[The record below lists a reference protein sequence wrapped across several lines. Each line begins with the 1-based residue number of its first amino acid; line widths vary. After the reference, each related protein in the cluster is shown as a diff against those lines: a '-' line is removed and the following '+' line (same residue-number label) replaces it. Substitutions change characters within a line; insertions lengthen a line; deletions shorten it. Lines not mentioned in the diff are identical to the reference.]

1 MAADCHA
8 WSGDPAGLVMNVV
21 PGLCAASQV
30 RCSGWAPTPASTPQR
45 SERTPENAIMNPHLP
60 TRTRARV
67 LVVAVGVLST
77 LAACRD
83 DSVSGPV
90 KTPVTPAGPRLSL
103 TQVAADPTPS
113 QLAVA
118 QAVPGFGGYFIDAA
132 DRPTVYLTDPSR
144 SGDAAKALS
153 GFLQSFGWTAADLQ
167 VRQATYD
174 YLQLD
179 AWYRAARPSALGITG
194 AVFGDIDEARN
205 RITFA
210 GVNANALANMAG
222 AVAGAGVPSQAVTL
236 QVHGPVFTA
245 STLRDQFRPPYG
257 GLQVQ
262 FFPVPASP
270 VVLVCTIGFNAIDG
284 ADTSFITNSH
294 CSNVQGGTLTPTD
307 YYQAVRGG
315 VVADANNYIARE
327 VEDPDYAMGSLA
339 GPCPIGRRCRTAD
352 VSRAKYQP
360 GQAFTLGKI
369 ARPLNENPTGTTLT
383 DTITINPT
391 TPTFTIVAEQGRS
404 VLGQKLNHVGRTSG
418 WTSGLVTATC
428 VDVDVTDSDITQL
441 CQDFVD
447 TYVAGGD
454 SGSPVF
460 GLNTDGTVFLGG
472 ILWGGSTDLETNHV
486 QFIMSPLDAIKAEIG
501 NIKTFDPPAVVTK
514 HVKKPR

>member
-1 MAADCHA
+1 
-8 WSGDPAGLVMNVV
+8 
-21 PGLCAASQV
+21 
-30 RCSGWAPTPASTPQR
+30 
-45 SERTPENAIMNPHLP
+45 MNPHFP
-60 TRTRARV
+60 TGPRTRA
-67 LVVAVGVLST
+67 VAAT
-77 LAACRD
+77 LAALATFTACRD
-83 DSVSGPV
+83 DTVSGPARA
-90 KTPVTPAGPRLSL
+90 PASPTGPQLGL
-103 TQVAADPTPS
+103 IQVSAEATPS

-118 QAVPGFGGYFIDAA
+118 QAVPGFGGYFIDEAG
-132 DRPTVYLTDPSR
+132 RPTVYLTDTGR

-179 AWYRAARPSALGITG
+179 AWYRAARPSALGVAG

-210 GVNANALANMAG
+210 GVDASALTRIAS
-222 AVAGAGVPSQAVTL
+222 AVAGAGVPSEVVSL
-236 QVHGPVFTA
+236 ERHGPVFMA

-257 GLQVQ
+257 GLQIQ

-270 VVLVCTIGFNAIDG
+270 LVLVCTIGFNAIDG

-294 CSNVQGGTLTPTD
+294 CSNVQGGTQTPTD

-315 VVADANNYIARE
+315 LVADANNYIARE
-327 VEDPDYAMGSLA
+327 VEDPDYAMGSLT

-360 GQAFTLGKI
+360 GQAFVLGKI
-369 ARPLNENPTGTTLT
+369 ARPLNENTTGTTLA
-383 DTITINPT
+383 DTITINASA
-391 TPTFTIVAEQGRS
+391 PTFTIVAEQGRS

-447 TYVAGGD
+447 AYVAGGD

-486 QFIMSPLDAIKAEIG
+486 QFIMSPLDAIRAEIG